1 MLNFA
6 HVDLS
11 KFVLTRHGNGTFFFH
26 LLICSLRKPSYLS
39 ILRTAY
45 MVFGN
50 FKFII

>member
-11 KFVLTRHGNGTFFFH
+11 KFVLTCQGNDTFFH

-45 MVFGN
+45 TVFGN